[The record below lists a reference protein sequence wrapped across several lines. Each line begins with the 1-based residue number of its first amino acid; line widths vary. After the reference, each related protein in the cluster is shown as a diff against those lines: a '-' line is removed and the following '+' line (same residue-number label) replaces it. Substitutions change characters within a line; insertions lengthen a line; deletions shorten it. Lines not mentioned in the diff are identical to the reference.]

1 MASRLVMLMVALS
14 MAQQAPPATEEP
26 PPADPGNDVRNL
38 LEETRKLGPWEDNA
52 ALERDA
58 IERVFE
64 RNGWNSEADQFALSL
79 VNQVN
84 QIPPWQQAERMDAF
98 FDALKGRYELT
109 PDQTRQLSRMIQR
122 ETLRFTINHAA
133 DLAPIAMDAIRTRSA
148 GQPYSPEQ
156 IAEWSRKFR
165 PIAEEARESVE
176 RVCRELSKNLTP
188 EQKNKL
194 NTDLNALIR
203 RHNGIMT
210 QMVRWEQG
218 QWNPEDWGMEEDPIQ
233 RGDRLTPE
241 AQAEIRARE
250 AGRAA
255 AARQSAAS
263 QPAPVD
269 VTPTSEHEWVRYVR
283 EFVTR
288 NECTDAQKT
297 SAQSILQELLT
308 RSERYRKASSKQID
322 SVRAQM
328 AAAKAPAEREKLK
341 AELDRLEAPLKA
353 MFEELKS
360 RLEALLTAE
369 QRTRAAVRS
378 GKAA

>member
-1 MASRLVMLMVALS
+1 MASKLVVMLVALS
-14 MAQQAPPATEEP
+14 LAQADPPGAEEP
-26 PPADPGNDVRNL
+26 SQPDPGHDVRNL
-38 LEETRKLGPWEDNA
+38 LEETKKLGPWEENA
-52 ALERDA
+52 AMERDA
-58 IERVFE
+58 IQRVFE

-79 VNQVN
+79 VTQVN
-84 QIPPWQQAERMDAF
+84 EIPPWQQAERMDVF
-98 FDALKGRYELT
+98 FDALKGRYDLT
-109 PDQTRQLSRMIQR
+109 PDQTRHLSRMIQR

-133 DLAPIAMDAIRTRSA
+133 DLAPIAMEAIRTRSA
-148 GQPYSPEQ
+148 GQPYSSEQ
-156 IAEWSRKFR
+156 IAEWCRKFR

-188 EQKNKL
+188 EQKTKL
-194 NTDLNALIR
+194 NADLNALIR

-218 QWNPEDWGMEEDPIQ
+218 EWNPEDWGMENDPIQ
-233 RGDRLTPE
+233 RGERLTPE

-250 AGRAA
+250 AARAA
-255 AARQSAAS
+255 ARRPAAS

-269 VTPTSEHEWVRYVR
+269 VSPTTEHEWVRYVR

-308 RSERYRKASSKQID
+308 RSERYRKTSSKQID

-328 AAAKAPAEREKLK
+328 SAAKSPAERDKLK

-353 MFEELKS
+353 MFDELKS